1 MDSFDLGYLAMIVYV
16 LVMIIPV
23 LWFDRR
29 D

>member
-1 MDSFDLGYLAMIVYV
+1 MDSFDLGYLAMIVYA